1 MREVRRAV
9 RQREPDDSDA
19 QTLRIPARPGR
30 QAGCRSSPR
39 PRVNRAPSARVQPA
53 VQQCDVSASPQQAA
67 SGDGPAPGPASWLA
81 GIGAWPPLVPGW
93 TPTAWAWTDLCL
105 LRGHP
110 GRAGRA
116 VSGLGPV

>member
-1 MREVRRAV
+1 MREARRAV
-9 RQREPDDSDA
+9 RQREPDDGDA

-30 QAGCRSSPR
+30 PGA
-39 PRVNRAPSARVQPA
+39 APHPAPALTAHRQP
-53 VQQCDVSASPQQAA
+53 VCSRQFSSASPQQAA

-116 VSGLGPV
+116 VSGLGPG